1 MGNTSSKK
9 ICIVGCGAIARVHA
23 KHLREK
29 AELHFV
35 SRRRES
41 AEALCSE
48 FGGTTVYDNYEQAL
62 QATIDG
68 VVICTPPEYHAEQTI
83 VALQHEKGVLVEKPL
98 CADEDALTHLAQAV
112 ATHPDVP
119 FLVAE
124 NYYYKPSLERLRW
137 ILEQGFIG
145 PLQSI
150 RVRKCSM
157 QAAVGWKS
165 GYGAL
170 LEGGIHFI
178 ALISGLVDLTPISVR
193 AHFPNRIDG
202 EAERHSQVHMD
213 YDSGL
218 NATLHYAWNVP
229 SLTKGV
235 FQHSRIEGETGHIL
249 FESNGLYMCLSS
261 PERSG
266 LFFPGL
272 RDLMGYDA
280 QARDFIA
287 CLTDPKRTPRSGFA
301 QAQRDLNIVFQAYR
315 GIQEKRS

>member
-1 MGNTSSKK
+1 MRKASSKK

-41 AEALCSE
+41 AEAFCSD
-48 FGGTTVYDNYEQAL
+48 FGGTTVYDHYEQAL
-62 QATIDG
+62 QAEIDG
-68 VVICTPPEYHAEQTI
+68 VVICTPPELHADQAL

-98 CADEDALTHLAQAV
+98 CVNEEGLAEIAQTVADR
-112 ATHPDVP
+112 PNVP

-124 NYYYKPSLERLRW
+124 NYYYKPLLKQLQW
-137 ILEQGFIG
+137 ILEQEFIG
-145 PLQSI
+145 TLQSVQ
-150 RVRKCSM
+150 VRKCFT
-157 QAAVGWKS
+157 QTADGWKS
-165 GYGAL
+165 QYGAL

-178 ALISGLVDLTPISVR
+178 ALISGLVGRTPLGVS
-193 AHFPNRIDG
+193 AQFPRRIDG
-202 EAERHSQVHMD
+202 ESERHSQVHLD
-213 YDSGL
+213 YGDSL

-235 FQHSRIEGETGHIL
+235 FQHSRIDGETGHVL
-249 FESNGLYMCLSS
+249 FESNGLYVRLAS

-280 QARDFIA
+280 QARDFVA
-287 CLTDPKRTPRSGFA
+287 CITDPTRMPRSGFA
-301 QAQRDLNIVFQAYR
+301 QAQRDLNIVFEAY
-315 GIQEKRS
+315 KDF

>member
-235 FQHSRIEGETGHIL
+235 FQHSRIEGEAGHIL

-266 LFFPGL
+266 VFFPGL

>member
-83 VALQHEKGVLVEKPL
+83 AALQHEKGVLVEKPL

-178 ALISGLVDLTPISVR
+178 ALISGLVDLTPVSVR

-235 FQHSRIEGETGHIL
+235 FQHSRIEGEAGHIL

-266 LFFPGL
+266 FFFPGL

>member
-202 EAERHSQVHMD
+202 EAERHSHVHMD

-235 FQHSRIEGETGHIL
+235 FQHSRIEGEAGHIL

-266 LFFPGL
+266 FFFPGL

-315 GIQEKRS
+315 GIWEKRS

>member
-23 KHLREK
+23 KHLCKK

-48 FGGTTVYDNYEQAL
+48 FGGTTVYGNYEQAL

-68 VVICTPPEYHAEQTI
+68 VVICTPPKHHAEQTI
-83 VALQHEKGVLVEKPL
+83 AALQHEKGVLVEKPL
-98 CADEDALTHLAQAV
+98 CTDEDALTHLAQAIS
-112 ATHPDVP
+112 THPEVP

-150 RVRKCSM
+150 HVRKCFT
-157 QAAVGWKS
+157 QADVGWKS

-178 ALISGLVDLTPISVR
+178 ALISALVDLVPISVR

-213 YDSGL
+213 YGSGL

-235 FQHSRIEGETGHIL
+235 FQHSRIEGETGRIL
-249 FESNGLYMCLSS
+249 FESNGLYMRLSS
-261 PERSG
+261 PERNG

-315 GIQEKRS
+315 EI

>member
-235 FQHSRIEGETGHIL
+235 FQHSRIEGEAGHIL

-266 LFFPGL
+266 FFFPGL

>member
-9 ICIVGCGAIARVHA
+9 ICIVGCGSIAQVHA

-48 FGGTTVYDNYEQAL
+48 FSGTTVYDNYEQAL

-68 VVICTPPEYHAEQTI
+68 VVICTPPEHHAEQTI
-83 VALQHEKGVLVEKPL
+83 AALQHEKGVLVEKPL
-98 CADEDALTHLAQAV
+98 CTDEDALTHLAQAV
-112 ATHPDVP
+112 STHPEVP

-150 RVRKCSM
+150 HVRKCFT

-178 ALISGLVDLTPISVR
+178 ALISGLVDLAPISVR

-202 EAERHSQVHMD
+202 ETERHSQIHMD
-213 YDSGL
+213 YGSGL

-235 FQHSRIEGETGHIL
+235 FQHSRIEGEAGRIL
-249 FESNGLYMCLSS
+249 FESNGLYVRLSS

-266 LFFPGL
+266 LFFP
-272 RDLMGYDA
+272 
-280 QARDFIA
+280 A
-287 CLTDPKRTPRSGFA
+287 CA
-301 QAQRDLNIVFQAYR
+301 I
-315 GIQEKRS
+315 

>member
-68 VVICTPPEYHAEQTI
+68 VVICTPPEYHAERTI
-83 VALQHEKGVLVEKPL
+83 AAMQHEKGVLVEKPL
-98 CADEDALTHLAQAV
+98 CADEDALTHIAQAV

-145 PLQSI
+145 PIQSI
-150 RVRKCSM
+150 RVRKCFT

-178 ALISGLVDLTPISVR
+178 AFISGLVDLAPISVR

-202 EAERHSQVHMD
+202 EAERHSQVQMD

-235 FQHSRIEGETGHIL
+235 FQHSRIEGEAGHIL
-249 FESNGLYMCLSS
+249 FESNGLYVCLSS

-287 CLTDPKRTPRSGFA
+287 CLTDPKRAPRSGFA
-301 QAQRDLNIVFQAYR
+301 QAQRDLNIVFQAYK
-315 GIQEKRS
+315 GS

>member
-1 MGNTSSKK
+1 MVNTSSKK

-48 FGGTTVYDNYEQAL
+48 FGGTTVYDNYELAL
-62 QATIDG
+62 QAAIDG
-68 VVICTPPEYHAEQTI
+68 VVICTPTEHHAEQTI
-83 VALQHEKGVLVEKPL
+83 AALQLEKGVLVEKPL
-98 CADEDALTHLAQAV
+98 CADEDALAHLGQAA

-137 ILEQGFIG
+137 MLEQGFIG
-145 PLQSI
+145 PIQSI

-178 ALISGLVDLTPISVR
+178 VLISGLVDRAPISVS
-193 AHFPNRIDG
+193 AQFPNRMDG
-202 EAERHSQVHMD
+202 EAERHSQVHLD
-213 YDSGL
+213 YGSGL
-218 NATLHYAWNVP
+218 NASLHYAWNVP

-235 FQHSRIEGETGHIL
+235 FQHSHIEGEAGRIL
-249 FESNGLYMCLSS
+249 FESNGLYIRLSS

-287 CLTDPKRTPRSGFA
+287 CLTDPKRAPRSGIA

-315 GIQEKRS
+315 GL

>member
-1 MGNTSSKK
+1 MVNTSSKK

-29 AELHFV
+29 AQLHFV
-35 SRRRES
+35 SRRLES

-48 FGGTTVYDNYEQAL
+48 FGGTIVYDHYEQAL
-62 QATIDG
+62 QADIDG
-68 VVICTPPEYHAEQTI
+68 VVICTPPEHHAEQTI
-83 VALQHEKGVLVEKPL
+83 AALQHAKGVLVEKPL
-98 CADEDALTHLAQAV
+98 CADEDALAHLAQAA

-137 ILEQGFIG
+137 MLEQGFIG
-145 PLQSI
+145 ALKSI

-157 QAAVGWKS
+157 QAVVGWKS

-178 ALISGLVDLTPISVR
+178 ALISALVDRAPISVS
-193 AHFPNRIDG
+193 AQFPNRIDR
-202 EAERHSQVHMD
+202 EAERHSQVHLD
-213 YDSGL
+213 YGSGL
-218 NATLHYAWNVP
+218 NASLHYAWNVP

-235 FQHSRIEGETGHIL
+235 FQHSHIEGEAGHIL
-249 FESNGLYMCLSS
+249 FESNGLYVRLSS

-287 CLTDPKRTPRSGFA
+287 CLTDPTRMPRSGFA

-315 GIQEKRS
+315 GT

>member
-41 AEALCSE
+41 AEALYSE

-83 VALQHEKGVLVEKPL
+83 AALQHEKGVLVEKPL

-150 RVRKCSM
+150 RV
-157 QAAVGWKS
+157 
-165 GYGAL
+165 
-170 LEGGIHFI
+170 
-178 ALISGLVDLTPISVR
+178 
-193 AHFPNRIDG
+193 
-202 EAERHSQVHMD
+202 
-213 YDSGL
+213 
-218 NATLHYAWNVP
+218 
-229 SLTKGV
+229 
-235 FQHSRIEGETGHIL
+235 
-249 FESNGLYMCLSS
+249 
-261 PERSG
+261 
-266 LFFPGL
+266 
-272 RDLMGYDA
+272 
-280 QARDFIA
+280 
-287 CLTDPKRTPRSGFA
+287 
-301 QAQRDLNIVFQAYR
+301 
-315 GIQEKRS
+315 

>member
-1 MGNTSSKK
+1 MVNTSSKK

-48 FGGTTVYDNYEQAL
+48 FGGTTVYDNYEQAV
-62 QATIDG
+62 QAAIDG
-68 VVICTPPEYHAEQTI
+68 VVICTPPEHHAEQTI
-83 VALQHEKGVLVEKPL
+83 AALQHEKGVLVEKPL
-98 CADEDALTHLAQAV
+98 CADEDTLAHLGQAA

-145 PLQSI
+145 PIQSI

-170 LEGGIHFI
+170 LEDASFVDELVRLFS
-178 ALISGLVDLTPISVR
+178 AYLFPSGDR
-193 AHFPNRIDG
+193 
-202 EAERHSQVHMD
+202 
-213 YDSGL
+213 
-218 NATLHYAWNVP
+218 
-229 SLTKGV
+229 
-235 FQHSRIEGETGHIL
+235 ET
-249 FESNGLYMCLSS
+249 
-261 PERSG
+261 
-266 LFFPGL
+266 
-272 RDLMGYDA
+272 
-280 QARDFIA
+280 
-287 CLTDPKRTPRSGFA
+287 
-301 QAQRDLNIVFQAYR
+301 
-315 GIQEKRS
+315 

>member
-83 VALQHEKGVLVEKPL
+83 AALQHEKGVLIEKPL

-150 RVRKCSM
+150 HVRKCSM

-178 ALISGLVDLTPISVR
+178 ALISGLVDLTPVSVR

-235 FQHSRIEGETGHIL
+235 FQHSRIEGEAGHIL

-315 GIQEKRS
+315 GI